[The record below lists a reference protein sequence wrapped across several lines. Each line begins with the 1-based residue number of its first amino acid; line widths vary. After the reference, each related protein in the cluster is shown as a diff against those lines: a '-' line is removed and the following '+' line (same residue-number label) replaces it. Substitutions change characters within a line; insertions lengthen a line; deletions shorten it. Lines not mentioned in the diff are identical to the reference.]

1 MNASR
6 AAFFTVL
13 AAVSVPAPAFACG
26 GAIVMRH
33 FQAPAKV
40 KPPPVLVADAEK
52 KLEEG
57 NHAAAAMAAIKA
69 FPKVKAGH
77 PGAGLE
83 GRALRVTALAVAR
96 SEGAVGPEGSK
107 TSDPKARERNL
118 VWSATALKALD
129 AKAEAERG
137 GDPAIKANLGEALA
151 RREGTRDEAF
161 RVLKD
166 LSDRD
171 LMGSPQAYATLAR
184 LAKDRGDG
192 ALEQSARSRCETM
205 GGNSVC
211 GTAAPETVRA
221 AFTPMPK
228 AEQPAPVMQAT
239 EAPQPTALL
248 AARR

>member
-13 AAVSVPAPAFACG
+13 AAFSVPAPAFACG

-33 FQAPAKV
+33 FQAPAKAQP
-40 KPPPVLVADAEK
+40 PPPVLVADAEK

-57 NHAAAAMAAIKA
+57 NHVAAATAAVKA
-69 FPKVKAGH
+69 FPKVKAGL

-96 SEGAVGPEGSK
+96 SEGAVGPGGAK

-184 LAKDRGDG
+184 LAKERGDG
-192 ALEQSARSRCETM
+192 ALEQSARGRCETM
-205 GGNSVC
+205 GGKDVC

-221 AFTPMPK
+221 AFVPAPK
-228 AEQPAPVMQAT
+228 AVQPAPVTLNA
-239 EAPQPTALL
+239 QPTALL
-248 AARR
+248 AARH